1 MPDLLIKSGME
12 VAIVPRRTSPPADA
26 WEIATVLRV
35 GQVYIQL
42 TDSRMFATIGRVG
55 LNTGGYI
62 VPATDEHRAAL
73 LAKADKSA

>member
-1 MPDLLIKSGME
+1 M
-12 VAIVPRRTSPPADA
+12 PRRTSLPADV

-42 TDSRMFATIGRVG
+42 TDSHMFATIGSVD
-55 LNTGGYI
+55 LNTRGYI
-62 VPATDEHRAAL
+62 VPATDEHCAAL